1 MDVLLISTE
10 LYPSYYVGGLGVAV
24 RSYFDAYRLAG
35 IDASVIAVC
44 REKLEKVYC
53 VEPDGYVY
61 SNIDSVIA
69 KLIKLADSTSISG
82 NVLHANDWFTFKI
95 AEYIKNKKD
104 GKIVLTVHLPSFSDD
119 EKTAIEK
126 ADLVIVVSNY
136 ELSVLEKTYGSFIR
150 DKAVVVYNV
159 TDWTVS
165 EARQL
170 AEKLIGSSNRL
181 EARRKIIKFA
191 NNRALAGRLRESCEV
206 VIISWGRLTGQ
217 KNHILLVPLANTL
230 DRNMCILI
238 VGRFVDDPYAYM
250 LMAMINAF
258 NEKGSIALI
267 EDPGSDYLKALVYAS
282 NVSALPY
289 VFEPFGIASIES
301 QALGTPVVVNADNG
315 LAETVEYPSMAVSI
329 KNVERFFKVI
339 KDLAYKTHEEDIA
352 KHEKIRA
359 ETIKHIDRKFRL
371 NRMAEDLKKIYY
383 ELVATRF

>member
-35 IDASVIAVC
+35 IDAGVIAIC
-44 REKLEKVYC
+44 REKSKNIYC
-53 VEPDGYVY
+53 AEQDGYIY
-61 SNIDSVIA
+61 SDINSIKT
-69 KLIKLADSTSISG
+69 KLIKLIDSIDTVPS
-82 NVLHANDWFTFKI
+82 VLHANDWFTYSI
-95 AEYIKNKKD
+95 AKYIRNKRNVKT
-104 GKIVLTVHLPSFSDD
+104 ILSIHLPQLNND
-119 EKTAIEK
+119 EHDAVED
-126 ADLVIVVSNY
+126 ADLIIAVSKY
-136 ELSVLEKTYGSFIR
+136 ELSVLESAYGSLVR
-150 DKAVVVYNV
+150 DKARIVYNV
-159 TDWTVS
+159 TDWTIS

-383 ELVATRF
+383 ELVTTRF